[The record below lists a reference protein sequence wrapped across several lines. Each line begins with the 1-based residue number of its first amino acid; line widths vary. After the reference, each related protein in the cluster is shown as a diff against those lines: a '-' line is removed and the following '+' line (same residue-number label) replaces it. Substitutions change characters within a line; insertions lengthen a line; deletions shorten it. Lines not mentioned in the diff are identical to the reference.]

1 MKSLKLMLT
10 CHLNPIKSRFFGPIQ
25 SSLEIQVTAPSTS
38 PATVSRPMIPSRQQ
52 RGVAPDQEAWSLLEL
67 FPPSVTKLYTYNF
80 PNIAGYNWL
89 HVIIYIYTYIHT
101 YIYITKIP
109 FHKKDSTH
117 STVFFKR
124 LSRCWF
130 LSPPASAVAPHWL
143 STASAAPPSVRRAK
157 RAAAPATWEAPGF
170 SVKGIVAVAV
180 EKHRKT

>member
-101 YIYITKIP
+101 YIYILIGGG
-109 FHKKDSTH
+109 SQ
-117 STVFFKR
+117 
-124 LSRCWF
+124 
-130 LSPPASAVAPHWL
+130 SP
-143 STASAAPPSVRRAK
+143 
-157 RAAAPATWEAPGF
+157 APAFLRSERYATSSRMIEIQTKSLGGNGTPPELPWPICGPWT
-170 SVKGIVAVAV
+170 I
-180 EKHRKT
+180 